1 MDFILRRMN
10 KLIENADT
18 GSLQEF
24 TLVRERIEYSLI
36 FVLAY
41 LWNQSFED
49 LLIDNKSEIIEQ
61 LYNLQIGQVVNII
74 RGLDKE
80 SKILS
85 KKAYKA
91 INEYPRLRNQRVGHG
106 FPHDDMSSEIVKEFI
121 KLFENMVAN
130 IDILSKD
137 WILVYVKKHY
147 SNTYSGDRFITI
159 DSIPENWSCVDE
171 MFPFEVGRLYAV
183 DNDMNYFKLS
193 PFIDIENSGEDKA
206 LFCSLKEKLTGNVKY
221 NYLFKTGSKEKTWEE
236 LASIYSVKEDGM
248 LLSSNGT
255 IMNSFEKNYIEYI
268 DNGIGD
274 ARFQLREFLIN
285 NKSSV
290 SATLWGHGGI
300 GKTAC
305 AQKMCLELFHDK
317 TQQFAYIIFV
327 SAKDR
332 LYNVVTGKIHTIDI
346 SDEQRVKT
354 FEDVIKAIGRTICRH
369 LSAEEYTVDNI
380 CKYIINSDSK
390 MLFVI
395 DDLETIERSQV
406 PLFENFINKLDSHYH
421 KVLFTTRSKICIGQ
435 EISLHEL
442 DESTSMTFV
451 KSIIKAHYTENIRQ
465 FDTVCK
471 DLIFIKSLHDATD
484 GRPIFLFQFAHIFAQ
499 SGIANGN
506 WQEIKKT
513 DSAKEFLFGRIY
525 SYLSKQAQDLFCAIP
540 RIISPEEVVFRK
552 DILFFIVR
560 QYIEEKDAE
569 PYFEEL
575 ELLKVVEIYDGGTY
589 RVYSNEILK
598 MMSDAHENRE
608 IAYKDTIKNNIRT
621 IGDPSSITT
630 SVYQARF
637 DEANKLR
644 HKGNRLEVEEAYR
657 SILRIKDAPYDIRKR
672 SLINLV
678 SYVSIE
684 HLSHQSAIKAFED
697 FYNHFK
703 GDTDLLKLYV
713 QSLWTEGK
721 KLEATDLLQH
731 HVKHKNWKH
740 RENQEM
746 YGLFV
751 AYRSDYYLEK
761 MNALIEQISIKSL
774 SGKEASREYD
784 ELNNEMITFFEDNN
798 MNLINFLQNKDLG
811 SFQPKIRHN
820 FEMATVQSIKIALL
834 LSKCASKYSK
844 IGYSLTEYALETIST
859 HYRSGISR
867 HKQIFKRILERI
879 GKFDN
884 LETSKISVGDIC
896 EGVVI
901 EVKPYGVFVKINKT
915 ISGLLHI
922 SNISGKYISCIFM
935 EISVGEVLPSLKVTS
950 ISDDGKYSLM
960 KNNESL

>member
-1 MDFILRRMN
+1 MDFILKRMN

-36 FVLAY
+36 FILAY
-41 LWNQSFED
+41 LWNQNFED

-74 RGLDKE
+74 RGLDKD

-85 KKAYKA
+85 KKAYQA

-106 FPHDDMSSEIVKEFI
+106 FPHDDMASEIANDFM
-121 KLFENMVAN
+121 KLFEDMVAN
-130 IDILSKD
+130 IDILRKD
-137 WILVYVKKHY
+137 WIFVYVKKHH

-171 MFPFEVGRLYAV
+171 VFPFEIGRLYAV
-183 DNDMNYFKLS
+183 DNNMNYVKLS

-221 NYLFKTGSKEKTWEE
+221 NYLFKTGSKEKAWEE
-236 LASIYSVKEDGM
+236 LASIYSVEEDGL

-255 IMNSFEKNYIEYI
+255 IMNSFEKNYVEYI

-274 ARFQLREFLIN
+274 AGFQLREFLIK

-317 TQQFAYIIFV
+317 TRQFAYIIFV

-332 LYNVVTGKIHTIDI
+332 LYNVFTGKIQTINI
-346 SDEQRVKT
+346 VDEQRVKT
-354 FEDVIKAIGRTICRH
+354 FDDVIKAIGKPICRH
-369 LSAEEYTVDNI
+369 LCAEEYTVDNI
-380 CKYIINSDSK
+380 CNYIINSDSK

-395 DDLETIERSQV
+395 DDLETIDRSQV
-406 PLFENFINKLDSHYH
+406 PLFESFINKLDSHYH

-451 KSIIKAHYTENIRQ
+451 KSIIKAYYPNNIRQ
-465 FDTVCK
+465 FDAVCK
-471 DLIFIKSLHDATD
+471 DTALIKALHDATD

-499 SGIANGN
+499 SGIANSN
-506 WQEIKKT
+506 WQEMKKT

-540 RIISPEEVVFRK
+540 SIISPEEVVFRK
-552 DILFFIVR
+552 DVLFFIVR
-560 QYIEEKDAE
+560 HYIEEKEAE
-569 PYFEEL
+569 TYFEEL
-575 ELLKVVEIYDGGTY
+575 ELLKVVEIYDGGIY

-598 MMSDAHENRE
+598 MMSEAHENRE

-621 IGDPSSITT
+621 IGDPSSVTT
-630 SVYQARF
+630 SIYQARF

-657 SILRIKDAPYDIRKR
+657 SILRLKDAPYDIRKR

-697 FYNHFK
+697 FYNQFK
-703 GDTDLLKLYV
+703 DDTDLLKLYV
-713 QSLWTEGK
+713 QSLWAEGK
-721 KLEATDLLQH
+721 KLEATDLLQQ
-731 HVKHKNWKH
+731 HVKQRNWRH

-746 YGLFV
+746 YGLYV
-751 AYRSDYYLEK
+751 AYRSDYYLDK
-761 MNALIEQISIKSL
+761 MNTLIEQISIKNL

-784 ELNNEMITFFEDNN
+784 VLNNEIIKFFEDNN
-798 MNLINFLQNKDLG
+798 MSLIKFLQSENLRD
-811 SFQPKIRHN
+811 FQPKIRHN
-820 FEMATVQSIKIALL
+820 FEMATVQSIKMILL

-844 IGYSLTEYALETIST
+844 IGYPLTEYALDTISA
-859 HYRSGISR
+859 HYKPGISR
-867 HKQIFKRILERI
+867 HKQIFKRTLESI
-879 GKFDN
+879 DKFN
-884 LETSKISVGDIC
+884 GLETTYISVGDIY

-901 EVKPYGVFVKINKT
+901 GVKPYGVFVKINKD
-915 ISGLLHI
+915 ISGLMHI
-922 SNISGKYISCIFM
+922 SNISNEYISCIFM
-935 EISVGEVLPSLKVTS
+935 EMSVGEVISRLKVIS
-950 ISDDGKYSLM
+950 ISDDGKYSFAV
-960 KNNESL
+960 K